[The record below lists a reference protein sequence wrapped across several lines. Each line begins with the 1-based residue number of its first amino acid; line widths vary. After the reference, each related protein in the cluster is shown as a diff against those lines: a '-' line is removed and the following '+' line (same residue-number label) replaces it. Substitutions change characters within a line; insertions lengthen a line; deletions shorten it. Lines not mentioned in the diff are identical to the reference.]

1 MQIEEEIHRLHRIEK
16 IKQRVLA
23 EDTFIEQPQYA
34 EVKKAFRLSKYSEN
48 GWKWHQLVR
57 VVLEPVENRQYMY
70 DRLLNLLLKH
80 RRSHEDYFVLKTQE
94 GVFQIPNPLADLN
107 KLEILYKKY
116 FEIYKNITERI
127 HFDYPKNE
135 YVGSAIKGK
144 INWDKTIRNSPTKF
158 PILFTSSILQKEFET
173 PENILL
179 VLCAE
184 WMYRETNRL
193 LNIQYDEPIT
203 DYQKNLLY
211 NIIQKTKLILNN
223 FPFSSVLNASKR
235 FWNLSYSDPRIKS
248 IEETTQKR
256 IKQKLV
262 RNQNYGKLLEW
273 VRDFREL
280 GISRITAKTPSRHIL
295 ESFEN
300 LDKVYEVW
308 IFLEF
313 VEFLYERGILINFQ
327 LGEKPNCE
335 FEYNG
340 IIATFWYE
348 RGFKR
353 GGPFAWAA
361 EHYPDFTAMAG
372 DEILAIF
379 DAKNYAK
386 SSSTSDTVNKM
397 LAYMNNL
404 DSSVGGLIY
413 PNHPENWDDIERDKK
428 IEKLT
433 EMLKTSNIPE
443 QEIRGTAKHLSSL
456 SWNDLPVE
464 YKKTHLTPRAFDK
477 IDQLQR
483 VVRFHRDQSLYL
495 LRMQPENT
503 ELAIK
508 WKNESLNAMFNVIVS
523 KIPLM
528 IKS

>member
-1 MQIEEEIHRLHRIEK
+1 MQIEEEIRRLHNVEK
-16 IKQRVLA
+16 IKQKVLA
-23 EDTFIEQPQYA
+23 DNNFIEQPQYA
-34 EVKKAFRLSKYSEN
+34 EVKKAFRLSKYEKK
-48 GWKWHQLVR
+48 WEWHQLVR
-57 VVLEPVENRQYMY
+57 VVLESPEKRQYMY

-80 RRSHEDYFVLKTQE
+80 RHSHEDYFILKTEE

-184 WMYRETNRL
+184 WMYREANRL
-193 LNIQYDEPIT
+193 LNMQYAEPIT

-211 NIIQKTKLILNN
+211 SIIQKTKLILNN

-235 FWNLSYSDPRIKS
+235 FWNLSYNDPRIKS
-248 IEETTQKR
+248 IEEIAQKR

-262 RNQNYGKLLEW
+262 RNQSYAKLLEW
-273 VRDFREL
+273 IKDFREL
-280 GISRITAKTPSRHIL
+280 GISRVTAKTPSRHIL
-295 ESFEN
+295 ESLQN
-300 LDKVYEVW
+300 LDTVYEVW

-327 LGEKPNCE
+327 LCEKPRCQ
-335 FEYNG
+335 FEYDG
-340 IIATFWYE
+340 VIVTFWYE
-348 RGFKR
+348 REFNR

-361 EHYPDFTAMAG
+361 KHKPDFTAMVG
-372 DEILAIF
+372 NEILAIF

-386 SSSTSDTVNKM
+386 SSSIPADTVNKM

-404 DSSVGGLIY
+404 DSSVGGLVY
-413 PNHPENWDDIERDKK
+413 PN
-428 IEKLT
+428 
-433 EMLKTSNIPE
+433 
-443 QEIRGTAKHLSSL
+443 
-456 SWNDLPVE
+456 
-464 YKKTHLTPRAFDK
+464 
-477 IDQLQR
+477 
-483 VVRFHRDQSLYL
+483 
-495 LRMQPENT
+495 
-503 ELAIK
+503 
-508 WKNESLNAMFNVIVS
+508 
-523 KIPLM
+523 
-528 IKS
+528 